1 MKRQLLFAAAL
12 FASALGF
19 NANAQELLNPSFDA
33 NEENIVKVTTE
44 GYWGNIKQTDHVAGL
59 QGVDDWTPNPATP
72 NMTEN
77 ASGMGYTGGV
87 FAYGSE
93 NLLNNKVKA
102 PAQGPDGKSE
112 GVALGVVGL
121 WGGTAQYTQEV
132 TLPAGNYVLTY
143 DVYNAL
149 NTGVIKK
156 SLFGFIVDDDTEYL
170 SSQTGFTAVGE
181 WQKIYVPF
189 KLENGTTGKISIG
202 FTSGDFGSGGAPHL
216 FVDNVS
222 CALVSDEEFELA
234 QAKAAKIA
242 ELNTKTITGESIANY
257 SVNNKLAAVATAKT
271 KEAVEAIEVPT
282 YILTLTTSANLQLH
296 MNKDVAENQI
306 TIQEQGTPVY
316 LAVQNDGKY
325 AISNG
330 EEYINYKGNN
340 DWDLTPNSTAYGW
353 AFALNEGKYT
363 ITGKGN
369 NNKNKLGTNDNA
381 TSAGSTCYGDKNN
394 ANIYW
399 TIAEYNPACYVTV
412 TDAEWATWVTPAD
425 IDFTDVDAYIVKEI
439 TDGKAQLVKVDNAPE
454 GTPVIINAEKGTY
467 QLDTAEDATKVEDN
481 KLKISD
487 GETVK
492 GAGYYVLANINNEVG
507 FYELD
512 ANYTLAKGKVY
523 LEYKAD
529 NGVKFVGFDFGGE
542 TTAIKSVE
550 TAAENAV
557 IYNLAGQRVQNPSA
571 GIYIIN
577 GKKVLVK

>member
-19 NANAQELLNPSFDA
+19 NANAQLQNADFSADPND
-33 NEENIVKVTTE
+33 IVTVTTQ
-44 GYWGNIKQTDHVAGL
+44 GYQGNVPAGSDQIAGL
-59 QGVDDWTPNPATP
+59 QPVKNWTRNHETPKPGTSDD
-72 NMTEN
+72 
-77 ASGMGYTGGV
+77 GYTGGV

-102 PAQGPDGKSE
+102 PAQGPDGNSE
-112 GVALGVVGL
+112 GVALGVLGVWEGV
-121 WGGTAQYTQEV
+121 AQYTQEV

-143 DVYNAL
+143 AVYNGINIAPL
-149 NTGVIKK
+149 SKN
-156 SLFGFIVDDDTEYL
+156 LFGFIANDNTEYL
-170 SSQTGFTAVGE
+170 SEQKSFAIVGE
-181 WQKIYVPF
+181 WQNVYVPF
-189 KLENGTTGKISIG
+189 TLENETTGKISVG
-202 FTSGDFGSGGAPHL
+202 VKGAGGSGNAPHL
-216 FVDNVS
+216 FIDNIS
-222 CALVSDEEFELA
+222 CTTVTDAELELA
-234 QAKAAKIA
+234 KAKAAKIA
-242 ELNTKTITGESIANY
+242 ELNQYTFVGVSPAAE
-257 SVNNKLAAVATAKT
+257 KLAAVNSAKT
-271 KEAVEAIEVPT
+271 IEAVEAIQIPT
-282 YILTLTTSANLQLH
+282 YIFTLTTSNGCQL
-296 MNKDVAENQI
+296 NTEDGIKIKEV
-306 TIQEQGTPVY
+306 GTPLY
-316 LAVQNDGKY
+316 LVANSAASAY
-325 AISNG
+325 AITPNKST
-330 EEYINYKGNN
+330 YINYS
-340 DWDLTPNSTAYGW
+340 PNTDSNYWSIALSSAYGW
-353 AFALNEGKYT
+353 T
-363 ITGKGN
+363 ITATEDGYYKIAGDSNHKRGN
-369 NNKNKLGTNDNA
+369 DIYLGTDA
-381 TSAGSTCYGDKNN
+381 TNAGSSCYGNKNN

-399 TIAEYNPACYVTV
+399 TIAEYNPAYYVTV

-425 IDFTDVDAYIVKEI
+425 IDFTGVDAYIVKEI

-454 GTPVIINAEKGTY
+454 GTPVIINAEEGTY

-492 GAGYYVLANINNEVG
+492 GAGYYVLANISDEVG